1 MGERLG
7 PSTVRTNGGTRDRRD
22 AEVEHVRLAE
32 EERDKENI
40 HVPKGQDVDL
50 VVWKETASQPAQSA
64 NSYPHMVP
72 DEPRHHPTD
81 VENQTGEMTDT
92 QRNSALEMGK
102 ETVHESGRPNVVQV
116 NNWTEEEDEM
126 LSRLQKQIGNRWSI
140 IARHIPGRTGQQC
153 AQRWRHKVN
162 PEINRDKWTLEEDKA
177 LLAMYNQYPGKWA
190 QIASALP
197 GRTDQQCMGRYLRHL
212 DPNIK
217 RDLWCTEEDK
227 KLISLKQEH
236 GTKWSVIARNI
247 QGRTPQ
253 QCRARWF
260 TLSGSK
266 SSKSDDNSLTTKEN
280 DTAANIKK
288 APTSNERASKRWNER
303 KKQKS
308 DSDAEERQSSDSA
321 FYLPQQMKTLQ
332 MNSLQSSPTSSTSAY
347 IQEIIP
353 FITEEC
359 FSPTFQMHYGNTA
372 TPMQTYNHPLSPVQA
387 LEPIKLTAQNLT
399 SLDYSTP
406 CFSSSFLEGSTAC
419 PSQPIGTPKQVSQQC
434 SPAILE
440 TLFGHPHV
448 DVDSPEWASLRAI
461 LGGVGAE
468 TSMPPDRLDQWKTPF
483 QQPLSPLGLLYQ
495 RSKESSQPH
504 VMLSQDMLSPPQL
517 VNNGI
522 SFQGGVADCLNLF
535 GS

>member
-1 MGERLG
+1 M
-7 PSTVRTNGGTRDRRD
+7 TRDRRD
-22 AEVEHVRLAE
+22 EEVEHVRLVE
-32 EERDKENI
+32 EEQDKEDV
-40 HVPKGQDVDL
+40 HVQKGKDVDP
-50 VVWKETASQPAQSA
+50 VAWKETASQPAQRA

-72 DEPRHHPTD
+72 SDPPQHRSDAEL
-81 VENQTGEMTDT
+81 QTGEMTDVR
-92 QRNSALEMGK
+92 RNPALEMGK
-102 ETVHESGRPNVVQV
+102 ETTHDSRRASVVQV
-116 NNWTEEEDEM
+116 NNWTEDEDEM
-126 LSRLQKQIGNRWSI
+126 LSRLQKQIGNKWSI

-162 PEINRDKWTLEEDKA
+162 PEINRDKWTVEEDRV
-177 LLAMYNQYPGKWA
+177 LLTMYNQYPGKWA

-217 RDLWCTEEDK
+217 RDLWCAEEDE
-227 KLISLKQEH
+227 KLISLKQDH

-247 QGRTPQ
+247 PGRTPQ

-266 SSKSDDNSLTTKEN
+266 SSKTDDNSLTAKEK
-280 DTAANIKK
+280 DTSANKKK
-288 APTSNERASKRWNER
+288 APSSNKRKSKILSAM

-308 DSDAEERQSSDSA
+308 DSDVEERQSSDSA
-321 FYLPQQMKTLQ
+321 LYLPQQMKTLQ
-332 MNSLQSSPTSSTSAY
+332 MTSLQFSPTSSTSAY
-347 IQEIIP
+347 IQESIP
-353 FITEEC
+353 FITEEHL
-359 FSPTFQMHYGNTA
+359 SPAFQMHYGVSA
-372 TPMQTYNHPLSPVQA
+372 TPMQTNSHPFSPAQT

-399 SLDYSTP
+399 SLDYSAP
-406 CFSSSFLEGSTAC
+406 CFSGSFLEGNAAC
-419 PSQPIGTPKQVSQQC
+419 PGQPAGTPKQVSQQC

-461 LGGVGAE
+461 LGGGGAE
-468 TSMPPDRLDQWKTPF
+468 TSMPPDRLDQWKAQF

-495 RSKESSQPH
+495 RNKESSQPH

-517 VNNGI
+517 VNNGM
-522 SFQGGVADCLNLF
+522 SFQGGVAECLNLF
-535 GS
+535 RS